1 VVPGDN
7 RANARTNCL
16 DLCDAMRLHD
26 ESGHGESTDTTMAVS
41 AASVDELPGIALWFC
56 HSHEC
61 VVHRPGGHA

>member
-1 VVPGDN
+1 
-7 RANARTNCL
+7 
-16 DLCDAMRLHD
+16 MRLHD